1 MDKRGEHMET
11 PSLKK
16 NLPLLITLTLSGSFI
31 CSLPWFRSYYYNP
44 FMETFGMT
52 NTQMGLCGTALGVGG
67 IAAYLFGGIIC
78 DYISIKKLIPAAM
91 ISTGALGLVM
101 LTIPSPIIM
110 VIIHGL
116 FAITCLMLFFPA
128 QTKAVR
134 NLASVNEQGKAF
146 GIFEGGRGISN
157 AVYLAIAALIFG
169 QMTIIKSESFGVRG
183 IILFYSVMTI
193 LLGVIDI
200 VLLKGI
206 DDGKKGDSNDTV
218 NLKMLTKPL
227 KMPAVWLMIGII
239 FAPSAPVTTIFHL
252 M

>member
-1 MDKRGEHMET
+1 MET

-183 IILFYSVMTI
+183 IILFYSVI
-193 LLGVIDI
+193 APLLWAVRPIF
-200 VLLKGI
+200 
-206 DDGKKGDSNDTV
+206 SAF
-218 NLKMLTKPL
+218 PES
-227 KMPAVWLMIGII
+227 PPVWLL
-239 FAPSAPVTTIFHL
+239 FCAAR
-252 M
+252 